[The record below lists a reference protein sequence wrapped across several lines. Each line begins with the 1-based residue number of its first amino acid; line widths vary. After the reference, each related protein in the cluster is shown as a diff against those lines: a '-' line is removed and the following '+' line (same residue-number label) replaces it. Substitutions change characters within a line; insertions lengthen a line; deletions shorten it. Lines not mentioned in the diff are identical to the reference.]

1 MCRIRSYAGARGQR
15 VMDTDYD
22 VIIAGAGVAGMVTA
36 ASAARHSHGNLRILV
51 LDRNSRAEAGKKT
64 STGWVCGDAVSR
76 SSLDYLDRE
85 VGVRYGKPELERA
98 VQGVVAYS
106 PDHSSKA
113 MFDGEGYVLNRK
125 LLPQRQLR
133 DAEKLGVEFLFET
146 YAEALLTN
154 DGSVTGV
161 HCRSAK
167 DNSTSN
173 KTSKLIVDATGSASR
188 LRTGLPIKSHI
199 EKEIDKENDME
210 STGRYII
217 KFEAARKDST
227 FFDPNYAI
235 IHLDQD
241 IAPGGYA
248 WVFPK
253 GEDKMNV
260 GLGVQKRLLESR
272 NRKLGR
278 KDTLQSLIDQ
288 YVKSNPVIKTW
299 KPSEAIEDKGN
310 EKGIWQVPV
319 RRQNDC
325 MVANG
330 YMIVGDAAWMPR
342 PIDAGGIGPAIYA
355 STIAGRVVAEA
366 LEAKDTSEQGL
377 WKFNAE
383 YVKAYGYRM
392 ASFEILRRFLQ
403 ILTNDD
409 LNYGM
414 KHFLGQDDVDSITR
428 REHPEFKRVSLGS
441 PARIVWAL
449 PRLALARGLR
459 YTAKKSIALMEQY
472 MNYPNSPGGFEEWHS
487 KFMAELREAYA
498 RFS

>member
-1 MCRIRSYAGARGQR
+1 MN
-15 VMDTDYD
+15 TDYD
-22 VIIAGAGVAGMVTA
+22 VIIAGAGLAGMVTA
-36 ASAARHSHGNLRILV
+36 ASTAKHSNGNLRILV
-51 LDRNSRAEAGKKT
+51 IDRNSREEAGKKT
-64 STGWVCGDAVSR
+64 STGWVCGDAVSKN
-76 SSLDYLDRE
+76 SLDYLERE
-85 VGVRYGKPELERA
+85 VGIRYGKPELEQA
-98 VQGVVAYS
+98 VHGVVAYS
-106 PDHSSKA
+106 PDHTSKA
-113 MFDGEGYVLNRK
+113 MFDGEGFVLNRK
-125 LLPQRQLR
+125 LLPQRQLK
-133 DAEKLGVEFLFET
+133 DAEKLGVEFLFDT
-146 YAEALLTN
+146 YAEALLT
-154 DGSVTGV
+154 DQGFITGV

-173 KTSKLIVDATGSASR
+173 KTSKLMVDATGSASR
-188 LRTGLPIKSHI
+188 LRTGLSIKSYI

-217 KFEAARKDST
+217 KFEAAKKDST
-227 FFDPNYAI
+227 FFDPDYCI
-235 IHLDQD
+235 IHLDQE

-260 GLGVQKRLLESR
+260 GLGVQKRLLERR
-272 NRKLGR
+272 NRELGR
-278 KDTLQSLIDQ
+278 KDTLQSLIDEYIQ
-288 YVKSNPVIKTW
+288 TNPVIRAW
-299 KPSEAIEDKGN
+299 KPSETTDDKGN
-310 EKGIWQVPV
+310 EKGSWQVPV

-355 STIAGRVVAEA
+355 STIAGKVIAETV
-366 LEAKDTSEQGL
+366 EAKDTSERGL
-377 WKFNAE
+377 WKFNTE

-403 ILTNDD
+403 ILSNED

-428 REHPEFKRVSLGS
+428 REHPEFRRVSLGN
-441 PARIVWAL
+441 PARIIWAL

-459 YTAKKSIALMEQY
+459 YTAEKSMRLIQHY
-472 MNYPNSPGGFEEWHS
+472 MNYPNSPDGFEAWHA
-487 KFMAELREAYA
+487 KFMEELHQAYA
-498 RFS
+498 KFS

>member
-1 MCRIRSYAGARGQR
+1 MNS
-15 VMDTDYD
+15 DYD
-22 VIIAGAGVAGMVTA
+22 VIVAGAGIAGMVTA
-36 ASAARHSHGNLRILV
+36 ASAAKHSNGNLRILV
-51 LDRNSRAEAGKKT
+51 IDRNSRDEAGKKT
-64 STGWVCGDAVSR
+64 STGWVCGDAASKK
-76 SSLDYLDRE
+76 SLDYLERE
-85 VGVRYGKPELERA
+85 VGIRYGKPELEQPVR
-98 VQGVVAYS
+98 GVVAYS

-125 LLPQRQLR
+125 LLPQRQLQ
-133 DAEKLGVEFLFET
+133 DAEKLGIEFLFDT
-146 YAEALLTN
+146 YAEALLAQ
-154 DGSVTGV
+154 DGTITGV
-161 HCRSAK
+161 HCRSAR
-167 DNSTSN
+167 DNSTSQ
-173 KTSKLIVDATGSASR
+173 KTSKLVVDATGSASR

-199 EKEIDKENDME
+199 EREIDKENDME

-217 KFEAARKDST
+217 KFEAGKKDST
-227 FFDPNYAI
+227 FFDPNYCI
-235 IHLDQD
+235 IHLDQK

-260 GLGVQKRLLESR
+260 GLGVQKRLLERR
-272 NRKLGR
+272 NQQLGR
-278 KDTLQSLIDQ
+278 KDTLQSLIDE
-288 YVKSNPVIKTW
+288 YVRSNPVIRTW
-299 KPSEAIEDKGN
+299 KPSETVEDKGN
-310 EKGIWQVPV
+310 EKGSWQVPV

-355 STIAGRVVAEA
+355 STIAGKVVAET
-366 LEAKDTSEQGL
+366 LEAKDTSERGL
-377 WKFNAE
+377 WRFNTE

-403 ILTNDD
+403 ILSNED

-428 REHPEFKRVSLGS
+428 REHPEFKSVSLGN
-441 PARIVWAL
+441 PTRIIWAL

-459 YTAKKSIALMEQY
+459 YTAQKSMSLIQHY
-472 MNYPNSPGGFEEWHS
+472 MNYPSSPAGFEEWHT
-487 KFMAELREAYA
+487 KFMAELHEAYA
-498 RFS
+498 KFS